1 MERVLENIY
10 DVYMTYCTMYKDIF
24 LEKRVRLRVKFL
36 CYKFMISILK
46 KRIIVRERRLSFY
59 HLKHVKKKAAN
70 EAVAGAL
77 Q

>member
-24 LEKRVRLRVKFL
+24 L
-36 CYKFMISILK
+36 K

-59 HLKHVKKKAAN
+59 HLKHVIKKAAN